1 MRGRSALAILLAILL
16 SVPIVGG
23 TTTTTVEDEETE
35 DPCMEDPEQ
44 PCENQTVLYLWSN
57 GQSTHW
63 SHFSPVDSNNVA
75 SNEFSRQKDSGVI
88 DIDERFTMKPSL
100 NKKLSMAVDGEIRV
114 VLNITAEG
122 DWTND
127 NDADSACGQNDCEEL
142 NITLWSGA
150 TQIFRQHYPGLSQG
164 ENTIMFTYR
173 MTEEQ
178 SLWDKSTANPSLQ
191 LEMKLRGNYN
201 PNSGPGGLFVEGEPA
216 EFTLGLSA
224 DGGSR
229 IEMPID
235 PLSWDEEFQED
246 EEMAP
251 AEEDGFLPGFVF
263 MSALATMSLAAVY
276 LPSKDESEDC

>member
-23 TTTTTVEDEETE
+23 TNTTTVEDDETE

-44 PCENQTVLYLWSN
+44 PCVNQTVLYLWSN

-63 SHFSPVDSNNVA
+63 SHFNWGDSNNVA
-75 SNEFSRQKDSGVI
+75 SNEFTREKDSGVI

-150 TQIFRQHYPGLSQG
+150 TQIFRQHYPGLSEG
-164 ENTIMFTYR
+164 SNSIMFTYR
-173 MTEEQ
+173 ITEEQ

-191 LEMKLRGNYN
+191 IEMKLRGNYQQT
-201 PNSGPGGLFVEGEPA
+201 SLFTATGEPA
-216 EFTLGLSA
+216 EFTMGMAGDRS
-224 DGGSR
+224 SR
-229 IEMPID
+229 VELPID
-235 PLSWDEEFQED
+235 PESWDEEFQAD
-246 EEMAP
+246 EEMP
-251 AEEDGFLPGFVF
+251 VAEESGFLPGFVF
-263 MSALATMSLAAVY
+263 MTALATMSLAAVY
-276 LPSKDESEDC
+276 LPSKDESEDI

>member
-63 SHFSPVDSNNVA
+63 SHFNPVDSNNVA
-75 SNEFSRQKDSGVI
+75 SNEFSREKDSGVI

-114 VLNITAEG
+114 VLNITVEG

-150 TQIFRQHYPGLSQG
+150 TQIFRQHVPGLSQG

-173 MTEEQ
+173 ITEEQ
-178 SLWDKSTANPSLQ
+178 SLWDKSTSNPSLQ
-191 LEMKLRGNYN
+191 IEMKLRGNYN
-201 PNSGPGGLFVEGEPA
+201 PNSGPGGFFVEGEPA

-224 DGGSR
+224 DWGSR

-276 LPSKDESEDC
+276 LPSKDESEDI